1 MVVGRKE
8 GLITGEEF
16 VLLYLTRRAMLT
28 TARRFF
34 FSPDCFAFRIFGSMR
49 PFQIMKDLLFFGS
62 RSTIIALSLGIAL
75 SIAMSGCTSKEPAAN
90 ANTANNT
97 KAANTTAANTANAE
111 PAPKGATI
119 PIEPN
124 GPADTVRVFYKNLRE
139 KKFREAIFLTN
150 LRPAVEGLTE
160 SELGE
165 FSLDFAKLA
174 GQIPAEIEINGEVV
188 SGDKATVTANLP
200 DREDRTDTQKIKLQ
214 KAGDVWIIQTVD
226 DAAQKRIQKEGK
238 QYFYNLRIETHQ
250 EEAKKMLERI
260 SKAELAYSVQNGRC
274 ADLETLIVGGLLPD
288 DIRTSESTG
297 YNYAVTL
304 TTDGKSYYATATPA
318 EYGKSGKLSYILKL
332 DAKGISRVTSKDN
345 GGKVL
350 AR

>member
-1 MVVGRKE
+1 
-8 GLITGEEF
+8 
-16 VLLYLTRRAMLT
+16 
-28 TARRFF
+28 
-34 FSPDCFAFRIFGSMR
+34 
-49 PFQIMKDLLFFGS
+49 MKDLLLFGS
-62 RSTIIALSLGIAL
+62 RSMTIALSLGLAIFL
-75 SIAMSGCTSKEPAAN
+75 GISGCTSKESAAN
-90 ANTANNT
+90 ANI
-97 KAANTTAANTANAE
+97 AANTAPANATTGVNSANAE

-119 PIEPN
+119 PIDPN

-160 SELGE
+160 TELSE

-188 SGDKATVTANLP
+188 SGENATVTANLP
-200 DREDRTDTQKIKLQ
+200 DKDNKSETQKIKLR

-226 DAAQKRIQKEGK
+226 DVAQKRIQKEGK
-238 QYFYNLRIETHQ
+238 QYFYNLRVETHQ
-250 EEAKKMLERI
+250 EEAKKMLDRI
-260 SKAELAYSVQNGRC
+260 SKAELAYSLQNGRC
-274 ADLETLIVGGLLPD
+274 ADLETLIVGGLLPE
-288 DIRTSESTG
+288 DIKTSESTG

-304 TTDGKSYYATATPA
+304 TTDGKSYYATATP
-318 EYGKSGKLSYILKL
+318 ETYGTTGKSSYILKL
-332 DAKGISRVTSKDN
+332 DAKGISHVTGKDN